1 MSNEFHNIKLTNVIN
16 VLPFSTMKCF
26 KWETKLCQNTN
37 IPKKCKLRIQD
48 DGNSSLIEYNR
59 GTIRVLESPGYIRK
73 YRGAK
78 NKHLCVY
85 NVSLACTGHKT
96 DLSITERYSRSN
108 VKAGNCSDYVK
119 FYTNST
125 RYEDVT
131 MCGEDFGDFSTTL
144 NSHSFLAILWTDK
157 VKSQGKF
164 QMIASCGSAII
175 RTPSPDVE
183 AEDAC

>member
-1 MSNEFHNIKLTNVIN
+1 MSSHVFL
-16 VLPFSTMKCF
+16 LSSTVKCF
-26 KWETKLCQNTN
+26 KWETKLCRNTD
-37 IPKKCKLRIQD
+37 IAKKCKLRIQGND
-48 DGNSSLIEYNR
+48 NSSVIADMESK
-59 GTIRVLESPGYIRK
+59 GTIRVLESPGFTTRV

-85 NVSLACTGHKT
+85 NVSLNCTGHKT
-96 DLSITERYSRSN
+96 DLYVTERYSRNNSPRP
-108 VKAGNCSDYVK
+108 KQCTDYVK

-144 NSHSFLAILWTDK
+144 NSHSFLALLWTDK
-157 VKSQGKF
+157 VKSLGKF
-164 QMIASCGSAII
+164 QMVASCGSAII
-175 RTPSPDVE
+175 PTPSPEVE